1 MSFGSLEE
9 LLRKYSSNNK
19 LENIKQ
25 LIKDYELKIVKGSK
39 AEEKI
44 K

>member
-1 MSFGSLEE
+1 MSFGSLEDI
-9 LLRKYSSNNK
+9 LKKYSSNDR

-25 LIKDYELKIVKGSK
+25 LIKDYNLKIVKDSI
-39 AEEKI
+39 AEEKV